1 MYIVYVYLV
10 RDIHI
15 LYGPWGKFFF
25 SILSLKGG
33 IADFEVLASC
43 WSDHGG
49 PLIPPLKKFFCQL
62 QKFVFHPKVTRVSG
76 FKG

>member
-49 PLIPPLKKFFCQL
+49 PLIPPPSKKKFANF
-62 QKFVFHPKVTRVSG
+62 KNSSFIPK
-76 FKG
+76 

>member
-1 MYIVYVYLV
+1 MHSMYIVYVYLV

-49 PLIPPLKKFFCQL
+49 PLIHPPLYT
-62 QKFVFHPKVTRVSG
+62 VDTV
-76 FKG
+76 